1 MRSLSGGHTLKTQ
14 WNNETRGGQEVRCNH
29 IPFSLE
35 STESKK
41 YHKVF
46 NSLQELTSRK
56 TRIDRTNI
64 QHVLWPGGM
73 RSAKELSLVIVEG
86 QTRDLFNYD
95 KTPRNNDIGGNIYI
109 GFPMTRMT
117 SVGGC
122 FLWADGHLLV
132 VDSCEQTDICWWLI
146 PVGRRTS
153 VGGCFLW
160 AIGHLLVVVSC
171 DRKVIC
177 WWLLLGIHK
186 NYARRGHYWE
196 YIRPTPGVVSMAMAM
211 LMAIAIGHG
220 HYKLIFRAFGLR
232 ETFWINW
239 CLFTS
244 SYSRPSAY
252 ERYSAEAS
260 FFTSSYSGPSA
271 YEKYYEET
279 HFSNNKSK

>member
-109 GFPMTRMT
+109 GFPMTRM
-117 SVGGC
+117 
-122 FLWADGHLLV
+122 
-132 VDSCEQTDICWWLI
+132 
-146 PVGRRTS
+146 TS